1 MTEDTTASPTTTPKA
16 STGVSGW
23 WRSLSI
29 FLALVVFIGWALT
42 ASMYEQ
48 FKAQIHHLEAKL
60 VEIPQVRDVSV
71 LLDEAQAS
79 AILMTYDPKNQK
91 LQVQRLNDVKEGREQ
106 ALHVWAIA
114 EDDTPRM
121 LGVLTN
127 KYKTQQLDVPT
138 QALEGARS
146 LAISVENKDRGPYKG
161 KPQQPWLFKGWLV
174 QKAI

>member
-1 MTEDTTASPTTTPKA
+1 MREDTTPPDATPKT
-16 STGVSGW
+16 STGVSAW
-23 WRSLSI
+23 WRALSI
-29 FLALVVFIGWALT
+29 FLTLVVFIGWALG

-71 LLDEAQAS
+71 LLDEAQAP
-79 AILMTYDPKNQK
+79 AMLLTYDPKNQK
-91 LQVQRLNDVKEGREQ
+91 LQVQRLNEVKEGREQ

-114 EDDTPRM
+114 EDDTPRL

-127 KYKTQQLDVPT
+127 KYKTQQLDVPA
-138 QALEGARS
+138 QALEGARA
-146 LAISVENKDRGPYKG
+146 LGISVENKDRGPRNG
-161 KPQQPWLFKGWLV
+161 KPLQPWLFKGWLV

>member
-1 MTEDTTASPTTTPKA
+1 MRETTTTSPTV
-16 STGVSGW
+16 TGVSAW
-23 WRSLSI
+23 WRALSI
-29 FLALVVFIGWALT
+29 FLALVVLLGWALG

-71 LLDEAQAS
+71 LLDEAQAP
-79 AILMTYDPKNQK
+79 AMLLTYDPKTQK

-106 ALHVWAIA
+106 ALHVWAMTEGDA
-114 EDDTPRM
+114 PRM

-138 QALEGARS
+138 QALEGAHTI
-146 LAISVENKDRGPYKG
+146 AISVENKDLGPREG
-161 KPQQPWLFKGWLV
+161 KPRQPLLFKGWLV

>member
-1 MTEDTTASPTTTPKA
+1 MSEDTTSPTASPQTPT
-16 STGVSGW
+16 SVSPW
-23 WRSLSI
+23 WRALSI
-29 FLALVVFIGWALT
+29 FLTLVALIGWAFS

-60 VEIPQVRDVSV
+60 VEIPQVRDVAV
-71 LLDEAQAS
+71 LLDDAQAP
-79 AILMTYDPKNQK
+79 AMLLTYDPKNQT

-106 ALHVWAIA
+106 SLHVWAIA
-114 EDDTPRM
+114 EGDGPRL

-138 QALEGARS
+138 QALEGART
-146 LAISVENKDRGPYKG
+146 LAISVENKDRGPRDG
-161 KPQQPWLFKGWLV
+161 KPQQPWLFQGWLV

>member
-1 MTEDTTASPTTTPKA
+1 MNEDTTSPTALPKKP
-16 STGVSGW
+16 TGVNAW
-23 WRSLSI
+23 WRALSI
-29 FLALVVFIGWALT
+29 FLALVVFIGWAFS

-60 VEIPQVRDVSV
+60 VEIPQVREVSV
-71 LLDEAQAS
+71 LLDDAQAP
-79 AILMTYDPKNQK
+79 AMLLTYDPKTQK

-114 EDDTPRM
+114 DQDAPRM

-146 LAISVENKDRGPYKG
+146 LAISVENKDRGPSKG

>member
-1 MTEDTTASPTTTPKA
+1 MTEDTTASPTTTPNA

-23 WRSLSI
+23 WRALSI

-146 LAISVENKDRGPYKG
+146 LAISVENKYRGPYKG
-161 KPQQPWLFKGWLV
+161 KPQQPWLFNGWLV
-174 QKAI
+174 QKAF

>member
-1 MTEDTTASPTTTPKA
+1 MSEDTTAPLAPPQTP
-16 STGVSGW
+16 TGVTAW
-23 WRSLSI
+23 WRALSI
-29 FLALVVFIGWALT
+29 FLVLVVFIGWALG

-71 LLDEAQAS
+71 LLDEAQAP
-79 AILMTYDPKNQK
+79 AMLLTYDPINQK

-114 EDDTPRM
+114 EDDAPRL
-121 LGVLTN
+121 LGVLTDR
-127 KYKTQQLDVPT
+127 YKTQQIDVPT
-138 QALEGARS
+138 QALEGARA
-146 LAISVENKDRGPYKG
+146 LTISVENKDRGPRDG
-161 KPQQPWLFKGWLV
+161 KPRQPWLFKGWLV

>member
-1 MTEDTTASPTTTPKA
+1 MLEDTTTPA
-16 STGVSGW
+16 AIAETPTGVSAW
-23 WRSLSI
+23 WRALSI
-29 FLALVVFIGWALT
+29 FLTLVVLIAWAFG

-60 VEIPQVRDVSV
+60 VEIPQVREVAV
-71 LLDEAQAS
+71 LLDEAQNPAMLLS
-79 AILMTYDPKNQK
+79 YDPKNQK

-106 ALHVWAIA
+106 SLHVWALTPN
-114 EDDTPRM
+114 DTPRL

-127 KYKTQQLDVPT
+127 KYKTQQLDVPS
-138 QALEGARS
+138 QALTGAS
-146 LAISVENKDRGPYKG
+146 ALGISVENKDRGPYQG

>member
-1 MTEDTTASPTTTPKA
+1 MTEDTTASHSTTPKA
-16 STGVSGW
+16 YTGVSGW
-23 WRSLSI
+23 WRALSI
-29 FLALVVFIGWALT
+29 FLTLVVFIGWALG

-60 VEIPQVRDVSV
+60 IEIPQVREVSV
-71 LLDEAQAS
+71 LLDDAQAP
-79 AILMTYDPKNQK
+79 AMLLTYDPKNQK
-91 LQVQRLNDVKEGREQ
+91 LQVQRLNDVLEGREQ

-127 KYKTQQLDVPT
+127 KYKTQQLDVPV
-138 QALEGARS
+138 QALEGART
-146 LAISVENKDRGPYKG
+146 LAISVENKDRGPRDG
-161 KPQQPWLFKGWLV
+161 KPRQPLLFKGWLV

>member
-1 MTEDTTASPTTTPKA
+1 MSEETTSPETIPKA
-16 STGVSGW
+16 PTGVSAW
-23 WRSLSI
+23 WRALSI
-29 FLALVVFIGWALT
+29 FLALVVLIGWAFS

-60 VEIPQVRDVSV
+60 VEIPQVREIAV
-71 LLDEAQAS
+71 LLDEAQQPAMLLS
-79 AILMTYDPKNQK
+79 YEPKNQK

-106 ALHVWAIA
+106 SLHVWAMTD
-114 EDDTPRM
+114 DDTPRL
-121 LGVLTN
+121 LGVLTD

-138 QALEGARS
+138 QALEGARA
-146 LAISVENKDRGPYKG
+146 LGVSVENKDRGPYQG

>member
-1 MTEDTTASPTTTPKA
+1 MREDTTSPKTP
-16 STGVSGW
+16 TGVSAW
-23 WRSLSI
+23 WRALSI
-29 FLALVVFIGWALT
+29 FLALVVFIGWAFS

-60 VEIPQVRDVSV
+60 IEVPQVREVSV
-71 LLDEAQAS
+71 LLDEAQAP
-79 AILMTYDPKNQK
+79 AMLLTYDPKTQK

-106 ALHVWAIA
+106 ALHVWAMA
-114 EDDTPRM
+114 DDDTPRM

-127 KYKTQQLDVPT
+127 KYKTQQLDVPN

-146 LAISVENKDRGPYKG
+146 LAISVENKDRGPRDG
-161 KPQQPWLFKGWLV
+161 KPRLPLLFKGWLV